1 MSTWLPVVLLVVAG
15 LLLAQPGRRPRP
27 GSGQS
32 HVGAGGQPLAEP
44 VRVQERAGRP
54 GARGRMSTAGRRA
67 AGTRRSG
74 GERSRAAGRPGDAD
88 LPLGAALVEVA
99 ARLRTG
105 MDVPR
110 AWRTTLAGQPGAP
123 ATLAELADRLPA
135 GPRADAVAGART
147 AVAVADQLGAPVADV
162 LECCAQGL
170 AEAEEGAGQRRSAMA
185 APRATAR
192 LLAWLP
198 LAGLGLGVL
207 LGVDPLVVFADGGL
221 GTASLL
227 LGLLLMLLG
236 RRWSALLVGR
246 AQRAGS

>member
-15 LLLAQPGRRPRP
+15 LLLAQPGRR
-27 GSGQS
+27 
-32 HVGAGGQPLAEP
+32 V
-44 VRVQERAGRP
+44 
-54 GARGRMSTAGRRA
+54 
-67 AGTRRSG
+67 
-74 GERSRAAGRPGDAD
+74 RSRAPWDGGSAGEWPTGGSGVLQERSGARSDRSRAGEAD

-123 ATLAELADRLPA
+123 ATLAQLADRLPA
-135 GPRADAVAGART
+135 GPRADAVAGARA
-147 AVAVADQLGAPVADV
+147 AVAVADELGAPVADV